1 MSKLVLNKSEVFSL
15 LVRICPLVNCWT
27 LLTRR
32 VAHGLPKKAMGDF
45 PGGPVVKNPPSG
57 EGNSGSIPGQGTEI
71 PHATGQLCPPA
82 ATRACVLQT
91 TELAWQLLRP
101 NSGQKYINI

>member
-1 MSKLVLNKSEVFSL
+1 MSKLVLNKSEVLSL
-15 LVRICPLVNCWT
+15 LVWIYPLINCWT
-27 LLTRR
+27 LLTHH
-32 VAHGLPKKAMGDF
+32 VAHWLPQKAMGDF
-45 PGGPVVKNPPSG
+45 PGGPVVKNPPPS

-82 ATRACVLQT
+82 ATKACVLQV

-101 NSGQKYINI
+101 NSGQNHVNT